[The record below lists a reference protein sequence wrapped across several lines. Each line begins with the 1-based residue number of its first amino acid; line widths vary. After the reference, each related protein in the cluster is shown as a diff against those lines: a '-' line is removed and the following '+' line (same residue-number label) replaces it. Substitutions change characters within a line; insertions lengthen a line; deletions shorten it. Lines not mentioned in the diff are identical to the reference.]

1 MYGRMRLSV
10 LDWNLRM
17 RVGAQG
23 FHTLDVIVFRS
34 SASISLFN
42 VFFLKSLNRLLCQP
56 GLGLGEEAEA
66 GVWGNEMYSH
76 LPPCQA
82 HSTLGFDGC
91 LKKDGFLLLSPGTCL
106 W

>member
-17 RVGAQG
+17 RGAAQG
-23 FHTLDVIVFRS
+23 LHALDVIVFKG

-76 LPPCQA
+76 LLPCQA